1 MKLFAGYLFT
11 VLLAVS
17 YNSAFAQAVSSA
29 IHGKIQIEN
38 SSPAD
43 AATVVL
49 LESKDSS
56 IVKSTI
62 SNQQGI
68 FNFTGVQPGR
78 YLLFITKL
86 NYSKTYSGPY
96 QVTEGKETDAGS
108 ITLKMAATQL
118 NEVTVTGKK
127 DFVEVMKDKTVLN
140 VEQNV
145 MAAGGSLFDVLTT
158 SPGVKVN
165 GSDILYH
172 GGQKALIAIDGK
184 PVLLIGDELVNFL
197 KNYQSSS
204 ISQIELIDNPG
215 SKYEASAAG
224 GMINIILKK
233 NTNLGSN
240 FNISQSAAY
249 GQDYKFSTGLIYT
262 LRTEKLN
269 LYASY
274 GFQDNNILHT
284 ISNSRDINIG
294 GQSYN
299 FDLDYA
305 AHLKAVTNNFN
316 IGADY
321 QITKG
326 QTVGFLVNG
335 FYNHTPIDKTNT
347 TVISTNG
354 QLDSSIYTQSA
365 INRNI
370 SNMSYDL
377 SYKGS
382 LDKADQ
388 SILSANA
395 DYSDYNRHSNEL
407 LQNDFSNAAGQTDSS
422 PLFYQDNSPSH
433 IIIKSA
439 NIDFTQR
446 LGSSS
451 HIDLGVKSSKVSSDN
466 DIDFNQLVN
475 GQYQPVPDYT
485 DHFIYDEHIDAAY
498 LGFECKFN
506 KTTISLNVRDERTS
520 STSFSVNPNRQED
533 TTYNN
538 FFPNVQISQQLDKNN
553 LLTAFYKRGI
563 RRPDY
568 QDLNPFIGYVDQFYY
583 NTGNPFLK
591 PEYINTYQLS
601 DLIADKY
608 KVNLMMIVTDH
619 FFGTIFEQDDI
630 TKVYTSTKANLGTH
644 YQYQV
649 EFNLPVDITP
659 WWNASADIDI
669 FHEKYTYAL
678 DTVAARTTNG
688 FNIYLSQNFKL
699 SPKWTL
705 QLYDQYESAT
715 YFVISQ
721 YRPLFYMNA
730 GLSYSIMHNKGSIR
744 LAATDIFNTYY
755 NRYHT
760 NYANLDI
767 TERDK
772 IGARF
777 VTATF
782 TYHFGSSSLKARNN
796 NTDEQKRLSNGN
808 SEN

>member
-1 MKLFAGYLFT
+1 MKLFAGC
-11 VLLAVS
+11 LLSVFIAVT
-17 YNSAFAQAVSSA
+17 YNSANAQAISSA
-29 IHGKIQIEN
+29 IHGNIQIEN

-43 AATVVL
+43 GATIVL
-49 LESKDSS
+49 LQARDSS

-62 SNQQGI
+62 SNKRGVFS
-68 FNFTGVQPGR
+68 FNGLQAGN
-78 YLLFITKL
+78 YLLFVTKL
-86 NYSKTYSGPY
+86 NYTKTYSGPY
-96 QVTEGKETDAGS
+96 RLIEGKDIDAG
-108 ITLKMAATQL
+108 IIALKMAATQL
-118 NEVTVTGKK
+118 NEVTITGKK
-127 DFVEVMKDKTVLN
+127 DFVEVRKDKTVLN
-140 VEQNV
+140 VDQNV

-158 SPGVKVN
+158 SPGVKVT

-172 GGQKALIAIDGK
+172 GGQKALVAIDGK
-184 PVLLIGDELVNFL
+184 PVLLSGDELVNFL

-215 SKYEASAAG
+215 SKYEASASG

-240 FNISQSAAY
+240 FNISQSGAY

-294 GQSYN
+294 GQAYT

-305 AHLKAVTNNFN
+305 AHLKAVNNNFN

-321 QITKG
+321 QIAKG
-326 QTVGFLVNG
+326 QTLGFLVNG
-335 FYNHTPIDKTNT
+335 FYNHTPIDKTNN

-354 QLDSSIYTQSA
+354 QRDSSIYTQSA
-365 INRNI
+365 IDRNI

-377 SYKGS
+377 SYKVS
-382 LDKADQ
+382 LDKADHGV
-388 SILSANA
+388 LSANA
-395 DYSDYNRHSNEL
+395 DYSNYNRRSNEL
-407 LQNDFSNAAGQTDSS
+407 LQNDFFNAAGQTDSN

-433 IIIKSA
+433 ITIKSA
-439 NIDFTQR
+439 NIDFTQHFN
-446 LGSSS
+446 GST
-451 HIDLGVKSSKVSSDN
+451 HIDLGLKSSKVGSDN
-466 DIDFNQLVN
+466 QIDFNQLLN
-475 GQYQPVPDYT
+475 GVYKPVPDYT
-485 DHFIYDEHIDAAY
+485 DHFIYNEQINAAY
-498 LGFECKFN
+498 IGFEGKFSN
-506 KTTISLNVRDERTS
+506 TTISVNLRDERTS
-520 STSFSVNPNRQED
+520 STSFSVNPNRQAD
-533 TTYNN
+533 TVYNN
-538 FFPNVQISQQLDKNN
+538 LFPNVQISQQIDKNN
-553 LLTAFYKRGI
+553 LLTAFYKRSI

-568 QDLNPFIGYVDQFYY
+568 QDLNPFVGYVDQFYY

-601 DLIADKY
+601 DLIANKY
-608 KVNLMMIVTDH
+608 KVNLMMIRTND
-619 FFGTIFEQDDI
+619 FFSTIFEQDDV

-649 EFNLPVDITP
+649 EFNLPVYITP
-659 WWNASADIDI
+659 WWNISADIDI
-669 FHEKYTYAL
+669 FHEKYTYLL
-678 DTVAARTTNG
+678 DTVVAKTTNG
-688 FNIYLSQNFKL
+688 FNIYLTQNFKL

-715 YFVISQ
+715 YFIISQ
-721 YRPLFYMNA
+721 YKPLFFMNA
-730 GLSYSIMHNKGSIR
+730 GISYSIMHNKGSIR
-744 LAATDIFNTYY
+744 LAGSDIFNTYY

-760 NYANLDI
+760 NYANLNI
-767 TERDK
+767 TERDQ

-782 TYHFGSSSLKARNN
+782 TYHFGSSSLKTRNN
-796 NTDEQKRLSNGN
+796 NTDEQKRLSSGN